1 MANSRDELLNSLEE
15 FSNMTD
21 LMGVDGS
28 AVKEQLTDL
37 QLLQK
42 VRESEAR
49 EQRLIELFGS
59 LEVASGFFRRM
70 KGKSKEE
77 VLFNFNA
84 LTNAVASQKKEKEAE
99 RVKKLRKDAIPAQI
113 ILLLFLAL
121 IVYILWD

>member
-1 MANSRDELLNSLEE
+1 MDNSRDELLNSLEE

>member
-77 VLFNFNA
+77 VLLNFNA